1 MGGEPRRP
9 RGFFREALSVAGGV
23 AFVSKVMLAA
33 VSLFRDAYP
42 LIGGAWILVVI
53 VMFRWYY
60 RDE

>member
-1 MGGEPRRP
+1 
-9 RGFFREALSVAGGV
+9 
-23 AFVSKVMLAA
+23 MLAA
-33 VSLFRDAYP
+33 VALFQDAYP